1 MEGYIILHKKLLEWQ
16 YYQNPNM
23 VLLFIHLLLIANEE
37 GNVNTTLKELE
48 RDTGLSI
55 KVIRNCLAKLEKGMI
70 LGTKRAQ
77 KNTYLTICNFEDY
90 KTTKIK
96 KGTKKGTILGTKNE
110 SSSLTNPQANL
121 DKRRNTFTEQLRP
134 YVQIYGRDMVNEFWK
149 YWTEPNKSKTRM
161 RFELEKTW
169 DLNLRL
175 QRWASNNKME
185 KNGTNRTNTETK
197 EQRAEKYARRI
208 EELLAEDE
216 GQATGED
223 DTE

>member
-1 MEGYIILHKKLLEWQ
+1 MEGYIILHKRLLEWQ
-16 YYQNPNM
+16 YYQNPDM
-23 VLLFIHLLLIANEE
+23 VRLYLHLLLTADKE
-37 GNVNTTLKELE
+37 GNVNVSVRELT
-48 RDTGLSI
+48 D
-55 KVIRNCLAKLEKGMI
+55 I
-70 LGTKRAQ
+70 LGIPTQTVRTCIKNLTKIGLVNKSAN
-77 KNTYLTICNFEDY
+77 KSLMTICDY
-90 KTTKIK
+90 ENYTNPK
-96 KGTKKGTILGTKNE
+96 KATSKVAPKP
-110 SSSLTNPQANL
+110 LTDPQANL
-121 DKRRNTFTEQLRP
+121 DKRRDTFTEKLRP
-134 YVQIYGRDMVNEFWK
+134 YVQIYGRDMINDFWK